1 MIEYQSKSQEDLPG
15 TKPTIAVVGIGGAGA
30 NVLDRI
36 ALEGLTDAE
45 LISMNSDVRA
55 LANSVAPTKIQLG
68 KMLTQGLG
76 AGGDPELGRE
86 AAQASMEEIRDVLRG
101 KDLVFLCSGQGGG
114 IGSGAAPLVAQA
126 AKEQGAFVV
135 VFATMPFCFE
145 GKRRL
150 AQARQSLEMY
160 RGVADALITFDN
172 DRMGELIL
180 PKEGIQQ
187 AFGAADQII
196 SQSIRA
202 VTSLVTQPGLIH
214 IGMDDLISALRNN
227 DSRCLF
233 GYGAAKGQNRAQEAL
248 KRALKSPLLDKGK
261 LLEKSKNLL
270 VHISGGETMT
280 LYEVELLM
288 NALEKHVPEST
299 QILFG
304 ASSDKALGDS
314 LSVTLISSLAAV
326 EMSGEA
332 SVQGGAGAEYG
343 HPQPQHQMEAQ
354 YPAAAVSAS
363 SSAVNLAGGDSII
376 RTAPVTQ
383 QPMVQQPAL
392 QQPVAQ
398 QPQVQRPLADVSA
411 QVVQRRPEIVEPP
424 LTPPPPTYQQPQPQV
439 QPVYYAQP
447 SAQQGQPSQA
457 SGLGKSFE
465 SIQAASAAVESAP
478 VSPAQVSSDD
488 ADSGEPEKVA
498 PVSLAAAAAAVAAG
512 TLKEVPI
519 QAKAGSELTESESS
533 DDSSVPSISIG
544 AVPAP
549 DSLEE
554 SAMAGAAEGI
564 GEEAATSGERPEP
577 TVVEV
582 KIPTAAQEEDLREQ
596 SAEIEEEVAVE
607 TEEWVQA
614 QEDIEAEIEVEAE
627 AEAEVEVETEDE
639 VEAEVEAEAEAE
651 VETEDEVE
659 AESESE
665 SEEVVEAA
673 LEEDVEADKDDDVES
688 REEEETTKPEVK
700 PVTTRAPQTPVL
712 VQAKGS
718 PQTVVLKPV
727 VRQNLAPAAKVAE
740 SDSTKSREVADR
752 PPQAVDMASALAEE
766 EKRLRAE
773 SSPEEY
779 TDEPEPMGTMGPAAA
794 LGLKAVQES
803 SGPSLDSV
811 GRPTV
816 TAGDPRTGKQQML
829 ELEPVAKGRF
839 DKAEPTVVDG
849 EDLDIPTFLRK
860 KGNYT

>member
-1 MIEYQSKSQEDLPG
+1 MIEYQSKSQEELPG

-36 ALEGLTDAE
+36 ALEGLADAE

-76 AGGDPELGRE
+76 AGGDPDLGRD
-86 AAQASMEEIRDVLRG
+86 AAMASMEEIRDALRG

-126 AKEQGAFVV
+126 AKEHGAFVV

-187 AFGAADQII
+187 AFAAADQII

-202 VTSLVTQPGLIH
+202 VTSLVTHPGLIH

-248 KRALKSPLLDKGK
+248 KRALKSPLLDRGK

-270 VHISGGETMT
+270 VHISGGESMT

-304 ASSDKALGDS
+304 ASSDKSLGDS
-314 LSVTLISSLAAV
+314 LCVTLISSLTSV
-326 EMSGEA
+326 EMGGKEVSQHGEVGQQQQYA
-332 SVQGGAGAEYG
+332 EGTPQYAAAGGGA
-343 HPQPQHQMEAQ
+343 HL
-354 YPAAAVSAS
+354 AS
-363 SSAVNLAGGDSII
+363 GDSII
-376 RTAPVTQ
+376 RSAPMT
-383 QPMVQQPAL
+383 

-398 QPQVQRPLADVSA
+398 HHQMVQQPVVQRPLAEVSA
-411 QVVQRRPEIVEPP
+411 QAVQRAPEIVEPP
-424 LTPPPPTYQQPQPQV
+424 LTPPPAYPPSTYQQPHPQTV
-439 QPVYYAQP
+439 QPVSYAQP
-447 SAQQGQPSQA
+447 GSPAQPSTA

-465 SIQAASAAVESAP
+465 PVPAAPAAVESAQE
-478 VSPAQVSSDD
+478 SSAEIAQVETAEQVEETQAPEVEAVASVAIAD
-488 ADSGEPEKVA
+488 ATTPPVEAGESAQPDET
-498 PVSLAAAAAAVAAG
+498 AAALV
-512 TLKEVPI
+512 
-519 QAKAGSELTESESS
+519 
-533 DDSSVPSISIG
+533 SVG

-549 DSLEE
+549 DELDSSQVVGDEE
-554 SAMAGAAEGI
+554 E
-564 GEEAATSGERPEP
+564 EEAA
-577 TVVEV
+577 VVEAPEAIV
-582 KIPTAAQEEDLREQ
+582 EISIPADVADETEAEEEAV
-596 SAEIEEEVAVE
+596 AESDEEAVAEVEEEAVAESEEEAVAEVEEEAVAEAEEEAVAESEEEAVAEVEEEEVIAR
-607 TEEWVQA
+607 
-614 QEDIEAEIEVEAE
+614 D
-627 AEAEVEVETEDE
+627 
-639 VEAEVEAEAEAE
+639 
-651 VETEDEVE
+651 
-659 AESESE
+659 
-665 SEEVVEAA
+665 
-673 LEEDVEADKDDDVES
+673 
-688 REEEETTKPEVK
+688 TKPVVVR
-700 PVTTRAPQTPVL
+700 P
-712 VQAKGS
+712 KGL

-727 VRQNLAPAAKVAE
+727 AKQELSPAAKVEVPVKSPAAE
-740 SDSTKSREVADR
+740 SR
-752 PPQAVDMASALAEE
+752 PKPAVDMASALAEVQKSQE
-766 EKRLRAE
+766 AQDAQVEHDA
-773 SSPEEY
+773 
-779 TDEPEPMGTMGPAAA
+779 EPEPMGTMGPAAA
-794 LGLKAVQES
+794 LGLKAAPQP
-803 SGPSLDSV
+803 SGPSADSV

-829 ELEPVAKGRF
+829 ELEPIAKGRF